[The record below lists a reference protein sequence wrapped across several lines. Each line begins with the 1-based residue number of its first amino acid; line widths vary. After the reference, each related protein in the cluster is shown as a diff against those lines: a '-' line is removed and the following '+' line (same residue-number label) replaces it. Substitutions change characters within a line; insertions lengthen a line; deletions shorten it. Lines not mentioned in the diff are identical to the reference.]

1 MAVALM
7 AVALMAVALMAVTL
21 TPRLAA
27 PPGDLL
33 GDVRQGGGVPVGVHP
48 PRLTTPCGD
57 IEALAG
63 DLTAW
68 MLAIQFVDSW
78 GDLVAHHA
86 LVAHRAREFAIA
98 RRGPARDP
106 LLLQAYAQLGLAAV
120 FPGARL
126 ALGAPAR
133 EGAIAL
139 ARRGGEEVRDA
150 RRHPHPGSVSRS
162 LAEDLLLVG
171 AGKPPAI
178 RLPHQRHTA
187 VEPLATADALVGGAQ
202 TDRQEERL
210 PLLQRRD
217 PQPVGKRRV
226 LAGRQE

>member
-48 PRLTTPCGD
+48 PRLAAPCGD

-78 GDLVAHHA
+78 GDLVADNPRD
-86 LVAHRAREFAIA
+86 LGTA
-98 RRGPARDP
+98 RRGQRPWCCWR
-106 LLLQAYAQLGLAAV
+106 
-120 FPGARL
+120 
-126 ALGAPAR
+126 
-133 EGAIAL
+133 
-139 ARRGGEEVRDA
+139 RRGE
-150 RRHPHPGSVSRS
+150 
-162 LAEDLLLVG
+162 
-171 AGKPPAI
+171 
-178 RLPHQRHTA
+178 
-187 VEPLATADALVGGAQ
+187 
-202 TDRQEERL
+202 
-210 PLLQRRD
+210 
-217 PQPVGKRRV
+217 
-226 LAGRQE
+226 

>member
-7 AVALMAVALMAVTL
+7 AVALMAVALMAVALMAVAL
-21 TPRLAA
+21 TPRLAG

-48 PRLTTPCGD
+48 PRLAAPCGD

-68 MLAIQFVDSW
+68 MLPIDRIDGA
-78 GDLVAHHA
+78 GDLVAHRALVAHHA

-171 AGKPPAI
+171 
-178 RLPHQRHTA
+178 
-187 VEPLATADALVGGAQ
+187 
-202 TDRQEERL
+202 
-210 PLLQRRD
+210 
-217 PQPVGKRRV
+217 
-226 LAGRQE
+226 